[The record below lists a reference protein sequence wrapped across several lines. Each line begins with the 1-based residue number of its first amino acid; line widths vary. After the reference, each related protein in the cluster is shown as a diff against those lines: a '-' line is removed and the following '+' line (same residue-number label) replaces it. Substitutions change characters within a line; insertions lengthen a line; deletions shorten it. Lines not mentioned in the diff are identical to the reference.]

1 MTLPSLAVEWAE
13 VARRDLYA
21 IIEYL
26 SAKSPAAALATLER
40 VEERAAALET
50 LPRRGRWVPELA
62 KLLHVR
68 GYRELQ
74 IPPYRLLYRIELG
87 RVLVLGVFDGR
98 RNLEDVLLQRVFWSL
113 TEGVE

>member
-1 MTLPSLAVEWAE
+1 MAAPVK
-13 VARRDLYA
+13 VPILYA
-21 IIEYL
+21 
-26 SAKSPAAALATLER
+26 P
-40 VEERAAALET
+40 
-50 LPRRGRWVPELA
+50 PPESVTRQLLA